1 MEIITANRVFKT
13 PVQTFP
19 DPDPTLS
26 PEDVLKVYARNF
38 PSLANAS
45 LGAPRIQDNEAIYD
59 IQLPPVKTKG

>member
-45 LGAPRIQDNEAIYD
+45 LSAPRIQGNEAIYD

>member
-1 MEIITANRVFKT
+1 MEITAANRVFKT

-19 DPDPTLS
+19 DPDPALS

-38 PSLANAS
+38 PSLANATLS
-45 LGAPRIQDNEAIYD
+45 PPRIQGNEAIYE

>member
-38 PSLANAS
+38 PSLTNAS
-45 LGAPRIQDNEAIYD
+45 LSAPRIQGNEAIYD